1 MPSTINDVAKLS
13 NVSITTVSRVIN
25 NNYPVNK
32 ETKARVLKAI
42 KELNYKP
49 NMIARSLITKKTSV
63 IGIIIPGLTNLFF
76 PTIVEAIEK
85 SSKEACYTIFLGNCY
100 GNSREE
106 IKIIEDMAQRSVD
119 GIIIIDPQFDN
130 VKKGVYKRFQ
140 KSLPMITVG
149 GFPSDSASS
158 SVTYDEQIG
167 TKEAFSYLL
176 SLGHKKIAFIRG
188 GKSYSYDVKEKIYNE
203 ILKENNFTFSNIVK
217 IESGNSIEAVNS
229 SENKIKKILSEREK
243 PTAIFACNDL
253 MAVGSLN
260 ACRSLNIKVP
270 DEISIIGCDDTLLS
284 EISNPKLTSINLH
297 MKEVGERAASRLIS
311 LINGD
316 GKESKPIKI
325 LTNLVI
331 RDSCRK
337 VK

>member
-25 NNYPVNK
+25 DNYPVNK
-32 ETKARVLKAI
+32 ETKARVFKAI

-49 NMIARSLITKKTSV
+49 NMMARSLITKKTSV
-63 IGIIIPGLTNLFF
+63 IGIVVPGLTNLFF

-85 SSKEACYTIFLGNCY
+85 SLKEASYTIFLGNCY
-100 GNSREE
+100 GNSSEE
-106 IKIIEDMAQRSVD
+106 IKIIEDMTQRSVD
-119 GIIIIDPQFDN
+119 GIIIIDPGFDN
-130 VKKGVYKRFQ
+130 INKGVYKRFQ
-140 KSLPMITVG
+140 KYMPIITVG

-158 SVTYDEQIG
+158 SVTYDEQVG
-167 TKEAFSYLL
+167 TKEGFLYLL
-176 SLGHKKIAFIRG
+176 SLGHRKIVFVRG
-188 GKSYSYDVKEKIYNE
+188 ENSYSYDIKEIIYKE
-203 ILKENNFTFSNIVK
+203 ILNDNNLTYSNIIK
-217 IESGNSIEAVNS
+217 INSSNSIEAVDNT
-229 SENKIKKILSEREK
+229 EDVIKKILSVDEK

-270 DEISIIGCDDTLLS
+270 EEISIIGCDNTILC

-297 MKEVGERAASRLIS
+297 MKEVGERAAIELLHI
-311 LINGD
+311 INGD
-316 GKESKPIKI
+316 DKDTALINIS
-325 LTNLVI
+325 TNLVI
-331 RDSCRK
+331 RDSCSK